1 MKLSFILLAALTAST
16 AFAQSEVRT
25 KTPAAD
31 QNRNEIVKR
40 FDKDEDGTLSTEEA
54 AIARSTL
61 AREKKTQPQQRDYK
75 LAFTVKDPNEF
86 KLEGGKEVF
95 SGPQAGET
103 LPKLKVSA
111 VTGDDAGKTFNA
123 LGDHDGPQ
131 IIILS
136 GPNRTSI
143 RGIIGILRLVATVN
157 ENSKERLEPIL
168 VYLGDDKNQLAEN
181 ANRYLQYMNG
191 DPTIGVSN
199 DGRDG
204 PGTYGLNRNVSMT
217 IIVATDGKV
226 VYNFPFP
233 EGMLTPDP
241 HVLGAISEVIGTKPE
256 EMRGWLIR
264 AADERARTAATNERN
279 RTGGVDIRALLA
291 PVLDKNASDE
301 VIDAAAKKI
310 DLILEGNKAA
320 ATSVGALASRMV
332 QGNLENY
339 GTKRSQ
345 YHLFK
350 WSRLYGVKP
359 AASTETGN

>member
-1 MKLSFILLAALTAST
+1 MKLLLSLFIALTAST
-16 AFAQSEVRT
+16 SLAQSEGGA
-25 KTPAAD
+25 KTPSANQKRD
-31 QNRNEIVKR
+31 EIVKR
-40 FDKDEDGTLSTEEA
+40 FDKDKDGTLSAEEA

-75 LAFTVKDPNEF
+75 LAFTIKNPKDF
-86 KLEGGKEVF
+86 KLDGGKEVF

-111 VTGDDAGKTFNA
+111 VTGDNAGKTFNA
-123 LGDHDGPQ
+123 LGDHDGAQ
-131 IIILS
+131 LIILA

-157 ENSKERLEPIL
+157 DNSKEQLTPIL

-191 DPTIGVSN
+191 DPTIGISN

-204 PGTYGLNRNVSMT
+204 PGSYGLNRNVSMT
-217 IIVATDGKV
+217 IIFARDGKV

-241 HVLGAISEVIGTKPE
+241 HVLGAISEVIHTEPE
-256 EMRGWLIR
+256 QMRKWLVTAAEERTR
-264 AADERARTAATNERN
+264 AAAASQQN
-279 RTGGVDIRALLA
+279 RTGGLDIRALLT

-310 DLILEGNKAA
+310 DLVLEGNKDAA
-320 ATSVGALASRMV
+320 ASVGALTSRMV
-332 QGNLENY
+332 QGNLESY

-350 WSRLYGVKP
+350 WSRLYGAKP
-359 AASTETGN
+359 PASTETGN